1 MQRKALRWARVSSIF
16 LIPLMGF
23 SLLSPE
29 ALAKYPERPIIL
41 ISPWPAG
48 GGTDISLR
56 PLVSAASKAI
66 GQPIVIEYHPGGSTA
81 VGLGILKIKKSDG
94 YSIGM
99 TSASSLVSQHMRK
112 VPYDFLKD
120 FTVIMQYA
128 DYISGL
134 AVRADSP
141 WKTFKEFIEYAK
153 ANPGKVRFSST
164 GPGGPQH
171 LAVAHVAAQQ
181 QVNLI
186 HIPFEGGPPALA
198 ALLGGHV
205 EAYSTTMH
213 VKPHLTAGRLRLLA
227 IYGEKRNP
235 SFPDVPTLTEFGYQ
249 DIYSNSMVII
259 GPKHLP
265 PEIAETLH
273 QAFKKAMQDPDFSKG
288 CSMVDHAMIYRNPAD
303 ATKHYQKLDEEFGKL
318 IRDLKLRKE

>member
-1 MQRKALRWARVSSIF
+1 MKAQGWARILHIF
-16 LIPLMGF
+16 IIALMGF
-23 SLLSPE
+23 SLSSQE
-29 ALAKYPERPIIL
+29 VWAKYPEKPIIL

-56 PLVSAASKAI
+56 PLVSAASKII
-66 GQPIVIEYHPGGSTA
+66 GQPIVIEYHAGGSTA
-81 VGLGILKIKKSDG
+81 VGLGILKIKRPDG
-94 YSIGM
+94 YAIGM

-112 VPYDFLKD
+112 VPYNFMKD
-120 FTVIMQYA
+120 FTIIMQYA

-134 AVRADSP
+134 AVKADSP

-153 ANPGKVRFSST
+153 ANPSKVRFSST

-171 LAVAHVAAQQ
+171 LAVAYVAAQQ
-181 QVNLI
+181 QANLI

-213 VKPHLTAGRLRLLA
+213 VKPHLTAGRLRLLV

-235 SFPDVPTLTEFGYQ
+235 SFPDVPTFQELGYQ

-259 GPKHLP
+259 GPKNLS

-273 QAFKKAMQDPDFSKG
+273 QAFKKAMQDPEFVKG
-288 CSMVDHAMIYRNPAD
+288 CSMVDHAMIYRNPED
-303 ATKHYQKLDEEFGKL
+303 ATTHYQKLDEEFGKL
-318 IRDLKLRKE
+318 IRELKLRKEP